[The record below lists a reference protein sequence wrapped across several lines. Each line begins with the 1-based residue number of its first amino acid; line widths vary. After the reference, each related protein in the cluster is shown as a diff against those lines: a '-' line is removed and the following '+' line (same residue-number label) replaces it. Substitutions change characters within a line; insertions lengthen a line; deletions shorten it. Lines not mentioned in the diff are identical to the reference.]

1 MTPVMLFPKSSS
13 ICCHHYYAGHIDHH
27 HYKQIDEVVNAL
39 NDVLGEV
46 VSEMKKNVLG
56 RGDAPSYD

>member
-1 MTPVMLFPKSSS
+1 MTPVMLFLKSSS
-13 ICCHHYYAGHIDHH
+13 ICCHHYYAGHIDHQ
-27 HYKQIDEVVNAL
+27 HYEQIDEVVDAL

-46 VSEMKKNVLG
+46 VSEMKNNVFG